1 MLDKVPI
8 LVAIFL
14 GLLLFVAKMRFIF
27 KVVQAKTDFSVFN
40 FSLALRLLASGIELG
55 KGLDMNLNTVHY
67 ITTRFWFHVLLACHT
82 SPHWS

>member
-40 FSLALRLLASGIELG
+40 FRLALRLLASGMDLEE
-55 KGLDMNLNTVHY
+55 KD
-67 ITTRFWFHVLLACHT
+67 
-82 SPHWS
+82 